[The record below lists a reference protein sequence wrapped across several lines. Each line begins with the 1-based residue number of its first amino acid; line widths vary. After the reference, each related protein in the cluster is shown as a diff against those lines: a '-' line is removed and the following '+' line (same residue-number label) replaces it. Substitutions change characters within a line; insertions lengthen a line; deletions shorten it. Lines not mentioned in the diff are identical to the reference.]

1 MVCSAP
7 GVAAA
12 GKQPRGQLPRC
23 SPRLNRVGTTGHHRG
38 EQPGCSLL
46 PPDTRTAGC
55 HHTAQDTPRPPAHG
69 ITLPSPGS
77 VSNLRFLVFGLTP
90 HGGPAGESCAGRA
103 PGQHAGQSSGPQAH
117 SGPQAPLGST
127 PTPLLP
133 SPLPSLV
140 VLVAAPWQLGRQCCA
155 RRIGPG
161 SQSRSLWVMWRSR
174 STGQRCSATSH
185 PAVFLAFPGH
195 PLPGASASQ
204 DALLS
209 TLITPSLLLGTLPPL
224 LTDTCFLQHT
234 TPQRS
239 CQSLQGSTSPAFRR
253 ADEVPSAPALT
264 QCMAGGAAGILP
276 NCPQEGE
283 PLPPPPSPPC
293 CWHSSC

>member
-103 PGQHAGQSSGPQAH
+103 PGQHAGQSSGPPAH

-161 SQSRSLWVMWRSR
+161 SQSRSLWVMGRSR
-174 STGQRCSATSH
+174 STGQ
-185 PAVFLAFPGH
+185 
-195 PLPGASASQ
+195 
-204 DALLS
+204 
-209 TLITPSLLLGTLPPL
+209 
-224 LTDTCFLQHT
+224 
-234 TPQRS
+234 
-239 CQSLQGSTSPAFRR
+239 
-253 ADEVPSAPALT
+253 
-264 QCMAGGAAGILP
+264 
-276 NCPQEGE
+276 
-283 PLPPPPSPPC
+283 
-293 CWHSSC
+293 